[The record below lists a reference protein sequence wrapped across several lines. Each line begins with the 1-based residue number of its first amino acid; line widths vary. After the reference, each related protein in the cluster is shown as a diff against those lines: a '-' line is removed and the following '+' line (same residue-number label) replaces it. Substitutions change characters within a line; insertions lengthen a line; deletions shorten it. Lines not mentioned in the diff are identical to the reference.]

1 MKYVVYFPHTIK
13 ILISNWPRTQ
23 KFSQLLKARKTDSL
37 DFAHH
42 DHSLVTVF
50 VQFYAVIAQNLTGE
64 FIRKIYAASWILF
77 TLTGVWKSRKPESGI
92 GTGMGTETCGP
103 FLERPGNFSGPKANF
118 KFKTC
123 WIAAQF
129 LAHKPVNFASF
140 TDSFIVSL
148 SKVLKL
154 WSSM

>member
-1 MKYVVYFPHTIK
+1 MHTYWTSMLWSIDSCQNRESADQYRLTVSQDQVSTHRGQAFFEVIRWQVTSFQMIPGSSLIFFQIHMKYVVLMCRTIT
-13 ILISNWPRTQ
+13 IFISNWPRTQ

-77 TLTGVWKSRKPESGI
+77 TLTGVWKSRKPE
-92 GTGMGTETCGP
+92 
-103 FLERPGNFSGPKANF
+103 
-118 KFKTC
+118 
-123 WIAAQF
+123 
-129 LAHKPVNFASF
+129 
-140 TDSFIVSL
+140 
-148 SKVLKL
+148 
-154 WSSM
+154 

>member
-1 MKYVVYFPHTIK
+1 MSCISATQLKFWSQTDLGRKNSASYWRQGRQ
-13 ILISNWPRTQ
+13 ILLT
-23 KFSQLLKARKTDSL
+23 LLTMITRWSR
-37 DFAHH
+37 
-42 DHSLVTVF
+42 SS

-92 GTGMGTETCGP
+92 GTGMGTETWGP

-129 LAHKPVNFASF
+129 LGHKPVNFASF
-140 TDSFIVSL
+140 TDSFIVLL
-148 SKVLKL
+148 SKLLKL
-154 WSSM
+154 WSWM